1 MNKIVNLTSNVTT
14 DDQKNVGVVDIED
27 RKLVAELLNFKTLPT
42 NAQIYNRAEVL
53 ASLVDAP
60 VGTTVLIGGPQFLM
74 STLTESLK
82 KRGYIVVFECV
93 TSEVIHFTN
102 DRGNMIQ
109 SPVFKHLGFIEA

>member
-1 MNKIVNLTSNVTT
+1 MDKIVNLTSNLTT

-27 RKLVAELLNFKTLPT
+27 RELVADLLNFDDIPT
-42 NAQIYNRAEVL
+42 AAQIHNRAEVL

-93 TSEVIHFTN
+93 TREVIHFTN
-102 DRGNMIQ
+102 DRGDMIQ
-109 SPVFKHLGFIEA
+109 SQIFRHLGFIEA